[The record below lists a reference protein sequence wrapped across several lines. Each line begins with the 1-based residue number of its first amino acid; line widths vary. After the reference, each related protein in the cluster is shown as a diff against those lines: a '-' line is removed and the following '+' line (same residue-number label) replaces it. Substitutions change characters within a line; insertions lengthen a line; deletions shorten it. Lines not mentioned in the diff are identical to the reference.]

1 MKVNEKTCLYA
12 IAILV
17 GCFVWYK
24 ILIPALA
31 ATGYYWCALLAIML
45 FATPIVTG
53 LFAVCY
59 YIFNKFVSTD
69 EKEAL

>member
-1 MKVNEKTCLYA
+1 MNVNRKTCLYA

-17 GCFVWYK
+17 GCFAWYR
-24 ILIPALA
+24 ILIPALT

-45 FATPIVTG
+45 FALPIVTS

-59 YIFNKFVSTD
+59 YIFNRFVSTD
-69 EKEAL
+69 KKETV